1 MIPVPHPEPREGV
14 LRAPGSSR
22 AAHAAAGLALCIAG
36 FLTLVPFVWVL
47 CASMKR
53 PEDFFTSM
61 FLPRDDSGLALS
73 RLTLANF
80 GTLFTQVDFAAHLVN
95 SIFLASV
102 TGVAATLCCA
112 MGGYALG
119 RFHFRGRTA
128 ITALV
133 LGAIL
138 IPWPLLL
145 APGYEL
151 LYRLGLLDTFA
162 GLILPA
168 VAPAFGVFLFRQAVV
183 SSVPVELLEAA
194 RMDGCSEPRLFA
206 MIVLPLVKP
215 MIGTF
220 LMVTFLSVWNNF
232 IGPQVVLQS
241 PEKFPL
247 SVAVASLQGLYYQDY
262 GVQMAGTVISV
273 VPVMVL
279 FLAMQ
284 GEFISGLTA
293 GAVKG

>member
-1 MIPVPHPEPREGV
+1 MSGRMSEQAAAG
-14 LRAPGSSR
+14 PGASR
-22 AAHAAAGLALCIAG
+22 AASVGAGAALLLAAV
-36 FLTLVPFVWVL
+36 LTIVPFVWVV
-47 CASMKR
+47 CASLKR
-53 PEDFFTSM
+53 PADFFTSM
-61 FLPRDDSGLALS
+61 FLPRDDSGIALS
-73 RLTLANF
+73 RFTGANF
-80 GTLFTQVDFAAHLVN
+80 AMLFTQVDFARHLLN

-102 TGVAATLCCA
+102 TGVLATLCCA

-119 RFHFRGRTA
+119 RFKFKGDR
-128 ITALV
+128 LV
-133 LGAIL
+133 TGVVIGAVL

-151 LYRLGLLDTFA
+151 LFRLGLLDTFA

-168 VAPAFGVFLFRQAVV
+168 IAPAFGVFLFRQAVK
-183 SSVPVELLEAA
+183 SSVPTELVESA
-194 RMDGCSEPRLFA
+194 RIDGCSEARLFGV
-206 MIVLPLVKP
+206 IVLPLVKP

-220 LMVTFLSVWNNF
+220 LMVTFLGVWNNF

-247 SVAVASLQGLYYQDY
+247 AVAVAGLQGLYYQDY

-273 VPVMVL
+273 VPVLVL

-284 GEFISGLTA
+284 REFVSGLTS

>member
-1 MIPVPHPEPREGV
+1 MSGRATGSASEQAAGPGASRMASVGAGV
-14 LRAPGSSR
+14 ALL
-22 AAHAAAGLALCIAG
+22 AAAV
-36 FLTLVPFVWVL
+36 LTIVPFVWVV
-47 CASMKR
+47 CASLKR
-53 PEDFFTSM
+53 PADFFTSM
-61 FLPRDDSGLALS
+61 FLPRDESGIALS
-73 RLTLANF
+73 RFTGANF
-80 GTLFTQVDFAAHLVN
+80 AMLFTQVDFARHLLN

-102 TGVAATLCCA
+102 TGVLATLCCA

-119 RFHFRGRTA
+119 RFKFKGDR
-128 ITALV
+128 LV
-133 LGAIL
+133 TGVVIGAVL

-151 LYRLGLLDTFA
+151 LFRLGLLDTFA

-168 VAPAFGVFLFRQAVV
+168 IAPAFGVFLFRQAVK
-183 SSVPVELLEAA
+183 SSVPTELVESA
-194 RMDGCSEPRLFA
+194 RIDGCSEARLFGV
-206 MIVLPLVKP
+206 IVLPLVKP

-220 LMVTFLSVWNNF
+220 LMVTFLGVWNNF

-247 SVAVASLQGLYYQDY
+247 AVAVAGLQGLYYQDY

-273 VPVMVL
+273 VPVLVL

-284 GEFISGLTA
+284 GEFVSGLTS